1 MTDRVDRT
9 ELVQVVASEGSPQ
22 DVPAGTVLAYAACRY
37 TRDAG
42 GWHGMLSD
50 IRPARALVPGRY
62 DLVFT
67 DGRRARI
74 TLTAFSPRDLRRA
87 YYIGE
92 GAAPDS
98 ASAG

>member
-1 MTDRVDRT
+1 MRERIDHT

-22 DVPAGTVLAYAACRY
+22 DVPAGTVLAWAACRY
-37 TRDAG
+37 ICAAD

-50 IRPARALVPGRY
+50 IRPARVLAPGRY
-62 DLVFT
+62 ELVFA

-74 TLTAFSPRDLRRA
+74 MLTAFSPRDLRRA

-92 GAAPDS
+92 GAAP
-98 ASAG
+98 ASTSTG